1 MSRVPWHLFK
11 DRQPRAHLVAA
22 VLRAAP
28 TTADPDPREAQGVL
42 VRLVRAQR
50 PASYYATTVVREAGR
65 PEVHLAFEDKG
76 DDRKLADAV
85 EAKATTNY
93 PGWATEWTFQWRA
106 RRSRLWQP
114 RFRRQGYVQSNC
126 RRIDRDYLVAFDGG
140 RGPRSRAGIDQ
151 PAQESFTKAPRH
163 K

>member
-28 TTADPDPREAQGVL
+28 TAADPNPREAQGVL

-76 DDRKLADAV
+76 DARKLAATV
-85 EAKATTNY
+85 EAEATSNY
-93 PGWATEWTFQWRA
+93 PGWATEWTFQLDSA
-106 RRSRLWQP
+106 T
-114 RFRRQGYVQSNC
+114 VAA
-126 RRIDRDYLVAFDGG
+126 LVASLPPPKAHRKEAPWDGPPQA
-140 RGPRSRAGIDQ
+140 RPRRWSRI
-151 PAQESFTKAPRH
+151 PNSRPRE
-163 K
+163 

>member
-28 TTADPDPREAQGVL
+28 TAADPNPREAQGVL

-76 DDRKLADAV
+76 DARKLADAV
-85 EAKATTNY
+85 EAKSTTNH
-93 PGWATEWTFQWRA
+93 PGWTTEWTFQVEGA
-106 RRSRLWQP
+106 TVMALAASLPPP
-114 RFRRQGYVQSNC
+114 RIRPRQIQEPGSTSLRYP
-126 RRIDRDYLVAFDGG
+126 R
-140 RGPRSRAGIDQ
+140 RGPWIPVRRDD
-151 PAQESFTKAPRH
+151 
-163 K
+163 

>member
-28 TTADPDPREAQGVL
+28 TAADPDPREAQGVL

-65 PEVHLAFEDKG
+65 PEVNLAFEDKG
-76 DDRKLADAV
+76 DARKLADAV
-85 EAKATTNY
+85 EAKATTNRA
-93 PGWATEWTFQWRA
+93 GRLNGHSSWRA
-106 RRSRLWQP
+106 RRLPLWQP
-114 RFRRQGYVQSNC
+114 RLRRQGYVESNC
-126 RRIDRDYLVAFDGG
+126 RRIDRDYLVAFGGG
-140 RGPRSRAGIDQ
+140 RGPRSRVGIDQ